1 MDAKTYIDRLRTAFK
16 NSDESAASE
25 VAARLR
31 GEPWPTV
38 ALVCYRTM
46 AIARPDDAESR
57 WLSARLSPVLLA
69 AFEANR
75 GVEPL

>member
-1 MDAKTYIDRLRTAFK
+1 MDAKTYIQRLRDAFK
-16 NSDESAASE
+16 TTDDAAARD
-25 VAARLR
+25 VAARLA

-57 WLSARLSPVLLA
+57 WHSAHLTPVLLA
-69 AFEANR
+69 AFEASR
-75 GVEPL
+75 SGTP